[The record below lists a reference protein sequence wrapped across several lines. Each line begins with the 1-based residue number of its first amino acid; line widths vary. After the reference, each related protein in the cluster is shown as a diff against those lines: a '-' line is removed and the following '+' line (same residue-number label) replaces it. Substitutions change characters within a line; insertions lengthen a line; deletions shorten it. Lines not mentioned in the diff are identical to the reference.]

1 MAAKDNDQQDTEEGT
16 KKKGKLKWILL
27 ALLLLILGG
36 AGYFGYT
43 YFLGGDGQEEEK
55 QEETPEEAAPEVDPD
70 KTQIVDLEPFVV
82 NLNDP
87 LGRRYL
93 RTTLKVEVIDSQA
106 AQDVEKHMA
115 RVRDSI
121 ILLLSSKSYSQLD
134 TMEKKIRLRN
144 EIVERLNQFIGQGRV
159 VRVYFS
165 EFVIQ

>member
-1 MAAKDNDQQDTEEGT
+1 MAARDKDQQDTQEET
-16 KKKGKLKWILL
+16 KKTGKLKWILL
-27 ALLLLILGG
+27 ALLLLVLGG

-43 YFLGGDGQEEEK
+43 YFMENDGQEED
-55 QEETPEEAAPEVDPD
+55 QEQEEAAPEVDP
-70 KTQIVDLEPFVV
+70 KKSQIVDLEPFVV

-159 VRVYFS
+159 IRVYFS